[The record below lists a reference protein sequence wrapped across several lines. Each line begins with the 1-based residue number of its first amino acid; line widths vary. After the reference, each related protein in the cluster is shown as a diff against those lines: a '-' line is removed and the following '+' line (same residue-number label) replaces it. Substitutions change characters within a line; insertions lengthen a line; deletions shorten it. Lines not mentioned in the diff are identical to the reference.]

1 MPLICME
8 LFLDK
13 IKAKDVQQQSQ
24 EVVTALVLK
33 TKVTMHMH
41 VLERLIVTLPSQC
54 TFKAFVFQGEFFLD
68 IAIRVAVGFNPR
80 KTFFIGMTSSFCNL
94 FHKPFTIK

>member
-8 LFLDK
+8 LFLVR
-13 IKAKDVQQQSQ
+13 IKAKDVQQQQSQ

-54 TFKAFVFQGEFFLD
+54 TFKAFVFQGEFFFWTLQS
-68 IAIRVAVGFNPR
+68 ALR
-80 KTFFIGMTSSFCNL
+80 
-94 FHKPFTIK
+94 